1 MDAPPAPVV
10 ELEEMLMALKWD
22 GPATGFF
29 SNGSDRFGL
38 LADLALSSPEG
49 GLHDGLLKSS
59 ISTYLSLGIVFGNE
73 YGW

>member
-29 SNGSDRFGL
+29 RMEVIALDCSPIL
-38 LADLALSSPEG
+38 LCHRLKG
-49 GLHDGLLKSS
+49 GCTTGC
-59 ISTYLSLGIVFGNE
+59 
-73 YGW
+73 